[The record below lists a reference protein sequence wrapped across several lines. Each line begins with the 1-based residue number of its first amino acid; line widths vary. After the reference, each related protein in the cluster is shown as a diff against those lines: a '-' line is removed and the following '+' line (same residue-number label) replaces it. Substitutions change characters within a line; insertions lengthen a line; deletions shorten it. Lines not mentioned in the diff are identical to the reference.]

1 MKDKRSKNLII
12 HQSKGGE
19 IEFRGGYGQVLK
31 KKDKKSI
38 QPSLFEMPTEN
49 LDS

>member
-1 MKDKRSKNLII
+1 MKNKKTNNLII
-12 HQSKGGE
+12 YQFKGGK
-19 IEFRGGYGQVLK
+19 IEFRGGFRQVLK